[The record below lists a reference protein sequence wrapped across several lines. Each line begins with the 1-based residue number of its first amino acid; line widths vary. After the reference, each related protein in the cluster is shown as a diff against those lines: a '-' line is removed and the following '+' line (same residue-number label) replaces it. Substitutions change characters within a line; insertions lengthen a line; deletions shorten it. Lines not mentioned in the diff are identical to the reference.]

1 MPWDWTPE
9 TRARLAAY
17 LEDRD
22 LTSGEITTKPIGDGH
37 SNLTH
42 LVSDSSRQVVVRR
55 PPPPPFP
62 PGAHDVLREARVIGA
77 LASTPV
83 PVAPLLATAQV
94 GEVVDVPLY
103 VMAFAAGPIVTTETP
118 PDLAPARKRIGEA
131 LVDTLADLH
140 AVDWRSVGL
149 SDFGRPEGFNGRHRR
164 RIAQLVAD
172 DNRQFAE
179 IEAWLAAHVP
189 TESGASIVHNDYRI
203 GNVVL
208 SAERPGEL
216 VAVLDWE
223 LATLGDPLFDLGYF
237 LASVPDED
245 DLLTPTQQMGLAML
259 EPGYPTRKELADRYA
274 VRTGADLTDLDWYT
288 ACALW
293 KLAVLYEYGRRRGQ
307 DPYYADPALV
317 RSFLAAAHRA
327 ARLEA

>member
-9 TRARLAAY
+9 PRARLASY
-17 LEDRD
+17 LQDRG
-22 LTSGEITTKPIGDGH
+22 LTGGEITTTPIGDGH

-42 LVSDSSRQVVVRR
+42 LVADGKHVVVVRR

-77 LASTPV
+77 LSSSRV
-83 PVAPLLATAQV
+83 PVARLLATAQA

-103 VMAFAAGPIVTTETP
+103 VMTFAAGPIATTETP
-118 PDLAPARKRIGEA
+118 PALASAHHRIGEA

-140 AVDWRSVGL
+140 TVDWRSAGL
-149 SDFGRPEGFNGRHRR
+149 EDFGRPEGFNDRHRR
-164 RIAQLVAD
+164 RIAQLVTD
-172 DNRQFAE
+172 SRLAE
-179 IEAWLAAHVP
+179 IDDWLAAHVP
-189 TESGASIVHNDYRI
+189 AESGASIIHNDYRI

-223 LATLGDPLFDLGYF
+223 LATIGDPLLDLGYF

-245 DLLTPTQQMGLAML
+245 GPLTPTQEFGRAML
-259 EPGYPTRKELADRYA
+259 EPGYPSRKELADRYA
-274 VRTGADLTDLDWYT
+274 VRTGATLENLNWYT
-288 ACALW
+288 TFALW
-293 KLAVLYEYGRRRGQ
+293 KLAVLYEYSRRQGK
-307 DPYYADPALV
+307 DPYYADPAHV
-317 RSFLAAAHRA
+317 PSFLEAARRA
-327 ARLEA
+327 AGLEM